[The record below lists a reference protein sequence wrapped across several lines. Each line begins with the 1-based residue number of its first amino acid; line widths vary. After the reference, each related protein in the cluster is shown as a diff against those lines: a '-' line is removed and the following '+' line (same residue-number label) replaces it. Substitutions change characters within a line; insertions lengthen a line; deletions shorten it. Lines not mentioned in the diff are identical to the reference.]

1 MNEQEKRPDRPD
13 FKEIGKTVSY
23 FPGDVIYET
32 EFLVGDPSAFLI
44 LDGKVDVIKKYTPLQ
59 KEVFHFEKGDV
70 FGVLEIYTGTP
81 RMTQAV
87 AVTEVKAIGYS
98 KAELEKAMV
107 GNLNFA
113 IQSIRSLSRMLRQIN
128 HKIKSLT

>member
-1 MNEQEKRPDRPD
+1 MEDTSKRAD
-13 FKEIGKTVSY
+13 FKEIGKPRSY
-23 FPGDVIYET
+23 FPGDVIYEP

-44 LDGKVDVIKKYTPLQ
+44 LEGKVDVIKRYTPLQ
-59 KEVFHFEKGDV
+59 KEIFHFEKGDV

-81 RMTQAV
+81 RLTQAV
-87 AVTEVKAIGYS
+87 AVSEVKAVGYS

-113 IQSIRSLSRMLRQIN
+113 IQSIRSLSRMLRQVN
-128 HKIKSLT
+128 HKLKTLS

>member
-1 MNEQEKRPDRPD
+1 MSEKRSDIT
-13 FKEIGKTVSY
+13 EYGKSVTF
-23 FPGDVIYET
+23 FPGDVIYEP

-44 LDGKVDVIKKYTPLQ
+44 VEGKVDVIKRYTPLQ

-70 FGVLEIYTGTP
+70 FGVLEVYTGTP
-81 RMTQAV
+81 RLTQAV
-87 AVTEVKAIGYS
+87 AVSEVKAVGYS
-98 KAELEKAMV
+98 KSELEKAMV

-128 HKIKSLT
+128 QKIKSLS